1 MKYLY
6 GASVQGI
13 QGFIFQTN
21 KLKEIVGAS
30 ELVEQICT
38 NEFDDFCKKQGI
50 QLSSDNAIIKAAG
63 NIKYLFQSDEDCKK
77 VVKEFPKHIANL
89 APGITISQAVV
100 AYSKNLPD
108 AINELETKLKA
119 QRSKV
124 SMPVETG
131 FMGLERDRRS
141 GGVAYIERYKRKGG
155 TEFVSEAT
163 HKKRKQSDPDY
174 KYKKTAEKEEQEIKQ
189 QENLFFK
196 ISNKNVSKYEVAH
209 DVEKIAESGKNSWL
223 AIIHADGNALG
234 ILLQK
239 LSEKL
244 KGKTK
249 EGVQKAFATFSK
261 NLDSATKNAAQFA
274 FDKVINADMEKQ
286 RKNLKEE
293 DKSKTLIYPIRPV
306 ILGGDD
312 LTVIIRAD
320 LALDFTIKFLNEFES
335 QTKEQFEFLAKD
347 YQVEGFENG
356 ITACAGIAYIK
367 EKYPF
372 HYGVHLA
379 ELLTGKAKKFS
390 KDDKFKKYTNDKG
403 INIPPSSLSFY
414 KVQSSFIERLEDMTE
429 KTLTA
434 TISNV
439 SFDYGPYLIHAQ
451 EGKASVDM
459 LNVKLKELAVEA
471 DSKNDKSKAVSKL
484 RQWISEL
491 YKDKSTADFMMAR
504 MKQTEEHRKEKSL
517 YIRLGLKNTLEE
529 ISYTEEQIA
538 KNKEQNKKPLPE
550 YKTIIYDVIQLH
562 SLKY

>member
-1 MKYLY
+1 MAYLY

-38 NEFDDFCKKQGI
+38 TKFLEVTGI
-50 QLSSDNAIIKAAG
+50 QKDDKNLIINAAG
-63 NIKYLFQSDEDCKK
+63 NIKYIFEDKTKCEHL
-77 VVKEFPKHIANL
+77 VRIFPKIIMDF

-100 AYSKNLPD
+100 PTTSDLPKD
-108 AINELETKLKA
+108 IDCLEQLLKA
-119 QRSKV
+119 QRSKA

-131 FMGLERDRRS
+131 FMGLERDRRA
-141 GGVAYIERYKRKGG
+141 GGVAVAVENGEIIC
-155 TEFVSEAT
+155 SAT
-163 HKKRKQSDPDY
+163 KAKIKFS
-174 KYKKTAEKEEQEIKQ
+174 KKTQVFKSVAGDVDVNL
-189 QENLFFK
+189 ENLPLD
-196 ISNKNVSKYEVAH
+196 I
-209 DVEKIAESGKNSWL
+209 EKITESGKNSWL

-234 ILLQK
+234 ILLQTLGK
-239 LSEKL
+239 KL
-244 KGKTK
+244 KENKSSEEKVKT
-249 EGVQKAFATFSK
+249 AFSTFSK
-261 NLDSATKNAAQFA
+261 SLDTATKNAAQSA
-274 FDKVINADMEKQ
+274 FKKVVQNVWEADK
-286 RKNLKEE
+286 L
-293 DKSKTLIYPIRPV
+293 TCYPIRPV

-320 LALDFTIKFLNEFES
+320 LALDFTVEFLKAFENETETQFKFL
-335 QTKEQFEFLAKD
+335 LDD
-347 YQVEGFENG
+347 YKIKGFEKG

-390 KDDKFKKYTNDKG
+390 KDDKFKKYTNNEG

-429 KTLTA
+429 KTLIA

-439 SFDYGPYLIHAQ
+439 SFDYGPYLIHPQ

-459 LNVKLKELAVEA
+459 LNTKLMELAVEA

-491 YKDKSTADFMMAR
+491 YKDKTTANFMLDR
-504 MKQTEEHRKEKSL
+504 MKVVNTDFYGKLELDKEKQ
-517 YIRLGLKNTLEE
+517 GD
-529 ISYTEEQIA
+529 
-538 KNKEQNKKPLPE
+538 
-550 YKTIIYDVIQLH
+550 KTIIYDVIQLH